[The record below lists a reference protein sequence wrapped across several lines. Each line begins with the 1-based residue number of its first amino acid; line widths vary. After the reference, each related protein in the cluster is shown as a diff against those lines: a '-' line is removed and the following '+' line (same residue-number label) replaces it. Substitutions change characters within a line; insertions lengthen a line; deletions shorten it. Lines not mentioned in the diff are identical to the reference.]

1 MRVFIISADDVKE
14 KHIDICKRYFPH
26 RYEKSLS
33 FYSENDAKLCIAAS
47 YLIYTFAKAEEK
59 DIYFLRNN
67 KPYIKNSPVFFNV
80 SHSKKYAVI
89 AVAPSQVGVDIE
101 KAEEKNLVCA
111 RRVFL
116 ENERKWIN
124 NETSKFSV
132 LWTLKESVMKALGEG
147 FALAPKDFDV
157 MPFLD
162 NKSITVGDTELW
174 AYTAV
179 YDGYSVSLCLSN
191 EPKNKFEGIEIVRI
205 K

>member
-1 MRVFIISADDVKE
+1 MLKKPELLAPAGNYSKFLTAMRFGADAVYIGGKN
-14 KHIDICKRYFPH
+14 F
-26 RYEKSLS
+26 SLRAFS
-33 FYSENDAKLCIAAS
+33 DNFTEDEMKKAVEYAHSLGRKVYVTVNI
-47 YLIYTFAKAEEK
+47 FA
-59 DIYFLRNN
+59 RN
-67 KPYIKNSPVFFNV
+67 
-80 SHSKKYAVI
+80 A
-89 AVAPSQVGVDIE
+89 DIE

-162 NKSITVGDTELW
+162 NKSITVGETELW